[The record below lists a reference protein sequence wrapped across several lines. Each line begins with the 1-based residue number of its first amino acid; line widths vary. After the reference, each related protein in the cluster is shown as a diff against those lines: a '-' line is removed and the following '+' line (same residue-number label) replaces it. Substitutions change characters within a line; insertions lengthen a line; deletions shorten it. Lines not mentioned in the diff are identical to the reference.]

1 MTTPSANPTTGKDI
15 TDRDRERSMPLA
27 TKQNEEH
34 RTKVKVGNVEFGG
47 DSFVVIAGPCAVE
60 TLEMTVDI
68 ARQVKQAGATL
79 FRGGAYKSLTF
90 PYRRKGYDEAGRE
103 GLDYLRAAK
112 EATGLPLVT
121 EVMDIRQVELQAEYA
136 DMLQIGARNMQ
147 NFPLVSEVAL
157 TGKPILLK
165 RHFGCSLRDLLGAAE
180 YCLNLGN
187 PNVVL
192 CERGIVAPHTHQP
205 ASRFIVD
212 IQAVVALHE
221 FTHLPVIVDPSHA
234 TFKREYVPPVARAAL
249 AVGADGIIMD
259 VHPDPE
265 NAAVDPLQALSY
277 PAFHNLMDQ
286 LKPMA
291 PIVGRSI

>member
-1 MTTPSANPTTGKDI
+1 MTTPSPNPTTGKDI

-27 TKQNEEH
+27 TKKGPDH
-34 RTKVKVGNVEFGG
+34 RTIVKVGDVEFGG
-47 DSFVVIAGPCAVE
+47 DKFVVIAGPCAVE
-60 TLEMTVDI
+60 TSDMTLQI
-68 ARQVKQAGATL
+68 AEAVKNQGAVL

-103 GLDYLRAAK
+103 GLDFLKRAK
-112 EATGLPLVT
+112 DATNLPLVT
-121 EVMDIRQVELQAEYA
+121 EVLDPGLVELQAEYA

-147 NFPLVSEVAL
+147 NFTLLTECAQ
-157 TGKPILLK
+157 TGKPLLIK

-180 YCLNLGN
+180 YCLNAGN

-212 IQAVVALHE
+212 IQAVPALNE

-234 TFKREYVPPVARAAL
+234 TFRREYVPPVSRAAL
-249 AVGADGIIMD
+249 AVGADGIILD
-259 VHPDPE
+259 VHPVPE
-265 NAAVDPLQALSY
+265 EAAVDPLQALAF
-277 PAFHNLMDQ
+277 PAFSELMGQ
-286 LKPMA
+286 LKAMA
-291 PIVGRSI
+291 PIMGKTI